1 MRLSSW
7 RFIRFPCL
15 RPQQQEQQ
23 SPRHASSQRRP
34 SSKRFFRSSHQRP
47 ACEENLSMFKC
58 CISSFG
64 STRSGFFGRADVT
77 AGTSACTQCQMCQ
90 MGASAMPPT
99 RISDDVRV
107 SHNEEV
113 REASIKFVELPQ
125 PPRAITY
132 FRYNCRCQVISWDAE
147 AHEIHATWRCVFEAS
162 FRGRRSKRTAS
173 NHCILS
179 STPLAYSSLDV
190 RFQLPARSRN
200 ATPRY
205 VVAACRYNA
214 LHAFVLP
221 MLTRAV
227 SDGCLTA
234 MHCSVYAQVTRAA
247 CNQGLGHGLLRGTP
261 YG

>member
-1 MRLSSW
+1 MIAAAQR
-7 RFIRFPCL
+7 RGIRRREAVFIRFPCL

-47 ACEENLSMFKC
+47 ACEEKLSMFKC

-125 PPRAITY
+125 PPRAITS
-132 FRYNCRCQVISWDAE
+132 FRYNCSCQVISWDAE
-147 AHEIHATWRCVFEAS
+147 AHEIHATWRCVFEECLKQVSVEGDRRVQEDCIKSLHPLVDSTRLLLARCALS
-162 FRGRRSKRTAS
+162 APRSLAKRDTSLRRGRVPIQCAARFRSADADT
-173 NHCILS
+173 
-179 STPLAYSSLDV
+179 
-190 RFQLPARSRN
+190 
-200 ATPRY
+200 
-205 VVAACRYNA
+205 
-214 LHAFVLP
+214 
-221 MLTRAV
+221 
-227 SDGCLTA
+227 GC
-234 MHCSVYAQVTRAA
+234 V
-247 CNQGLGHGLLRGTP
+247 
-261 YG
+261 